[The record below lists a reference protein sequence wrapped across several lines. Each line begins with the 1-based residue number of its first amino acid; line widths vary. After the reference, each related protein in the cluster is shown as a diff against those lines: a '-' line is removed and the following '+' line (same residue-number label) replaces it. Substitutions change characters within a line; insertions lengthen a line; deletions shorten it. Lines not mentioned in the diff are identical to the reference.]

1 MTGDKVRI
9 GIVGIGNMGKQHVK
23 HVIDLPNTEL
33 AAVCDRS
40 MERLESAF
48 APEDP
53 PETSATADDIAAAE
67 ESDAT
72 DENESDARD
81 CAVDAEQEAVDP
93 DYARILAE
101 TAQFTDYLE
110 MLDAVEMDGV
120 IIATPHFDHPDM
132 ALGAFERG
140 IHVLVEKPIAVHVQ
154 EAQRMIDGYRA
165 AKSAQ
170 PDLVFAAM
178 FMQRTWGYWRQIKS
192 MVDRGELGLLIR
204 CTWLITDWFRTQSY
218 YDSGGWRAT
227 WRGEGGGVLM
237 NQCPHNL
244 DLYQWIVGMPARAQ
258 GFVSFGK
265 HHRIEVEDEVTAY
278 FEHEN
283 GMVGHFITTT
293 GESPGTNRLEI
304 AGENGKLVYQDDE
317 LWFYRNDWSSIK
329 QIRESES
336 GFAAVPYA
344 REAIDYAPKTTHGHE
359 LIIENFA
366 EAILNGTDLIAP
378 AEEGL
383 HSVAINNAII
393 LSAQKRQMVE
403 LPPDGAEFAALL
415 DQYIAKPPA

>member
-1 MTGDKVRI
+1 MTGNRVRI

-23 HVIDLPNTEL
+23 HVINLPNTEL

-40 MERLESAF
+40 VEQIEAAF
-48 APEDP
+48 GRDDP
-53 PETSATADDIAAAE
+53 PETKATADDSAGSAE
-67 ESDAT
+67 ESAPTDAT
-72 DENESDARD
+72 EVEEKAADA
-81 CAVDAEQEAVDP
+81 AQSAEDP
-93 DYARILAE
+93 DYAQILAG
-101 TAQFTDYLE
+101 TAQFTDCQE
-110 MLDAVEMDGV
+110 MLDAAEMDGV

-132 ALGAFERG
+132 ALKAFELG
-140 IHVLVEKPIAVHVQ
+140 LHVLVEKPIAVHVK
-154 EAQRMIDGYRA
+154 EARRMIDGYRA
-165 AKSAQ
+165 AKMAQ

-178 FMQRTWGYWRQIKS
+178 FMQRTWGYWRKIKS
-192 MVDRGELGLLIR
+192 MIDQGELGQLIR
-204 CTWLITDWFRTQSY
+204 CSWLITDWFRTQSY

-317 LWFYRNDWSSIK
+317 LIFYRNEWSSIK

-336 GFAAVPYA
+336 GFAAVPHK
-344 REAIDYAPKTTHGHE
+344 REAVAYAPKTTHGHE

-366 EAILNGTDLIAP
+366 EAILNGADLIAP

-383 HSVAINNAII
+383 SSVAINNAII

-403 LPPDGAEFAALL
+403 LPVDGDEFAALL
-415 DQYIAKPPA
+415 EQYIAEPRA

>member
-1 MTGDKVRI
+1 MTGDKVKI
-9 GIVGIGNMGKQHVK
+9 GIVGIGNMGVKHVK

-33 AAVCDRS
+33 VAVCDRS
-40 MERLESAF
+40 VDQIEAAF
-48 APEDP
+48 APDIP
-53 PETSATADDIAAAE
+53 PVTSATDNDSAGAAE
-67 ESDAT
+67 ESPPPFAP
-72 DENESDARD
+72 EVEEK
-81 CAVDAEQEAVDP
+81 AVDAEPETEDP
-93 DYARILAE
+93 DYARILAD
-101 TAQFTDYLE
+101 TAQFTDYQA
-110 MLDAVEMDGV
+110 MLAAVEIDGV

-132 ALGAFERG
+132 ALEAFERG
-140 IHVLVEKPIAVHVQ
+140 IHVLVEKPIAVHVK

-165 AKSAQ
+165 AKAAQ
-170 PDLVFAAM
+170 PGLVFAAM
-178 FMQRTWGYWRQIKS
+178 FMQRTWDYWRQIKS
-192 MVDRGELGLLIR
+192 MVDRGELGQLIR

-304 AGENGKLVYQDDE
+304 AGENGKLVYADDE
-317 LWFYRNDWSSIK
+317 LWFYRNEWSSIK
-329 QIRESES
+329 QIREAES
-336 GFAAVPYA
+336 GFAAVPYS
-344 REAIDYAPKTTHGHE
+344 REAIAYTPKTSHGHE

-366 EAILNGTDLIAP
+366 EAILNGADLIAP

-403 LPPDGAEFAALL
+403 LPPDGAEFVALL
-415 DQYIAKPPA
+415 DQYIAEPPA